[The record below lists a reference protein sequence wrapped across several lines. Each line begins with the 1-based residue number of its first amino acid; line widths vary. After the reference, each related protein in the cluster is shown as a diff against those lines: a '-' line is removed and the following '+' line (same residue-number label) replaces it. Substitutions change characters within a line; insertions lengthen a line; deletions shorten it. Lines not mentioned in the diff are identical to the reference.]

1 MDSNIK
7 NYEIRQV
14 YYSII
19 VNWIVWTIRGRDVGA
34 ISAFCDLFVIF
45 MLFGHFGLSESLLS
59 VVLVCVCVC
68 VCMCVC
74 VCVCMFMFSIVTHT
88 HTHSPT
94 HTRICL

>member
-34 ISAFCDLFVIF
+34 ISAVCDLFVIF
-45 MLFGHFGLSESLLS
+45 MLFGNLRYFEY
-59 VVLVCVCVC
+59 C
-68 VCMCVC
+68 
-74 VCVCMFMFSIVTHT
+74 
-88 HTHSPT
+88 
-94 HTRICL
+94 